1 MIKNGKFYV
10 APMPSDKGFQE
21 VFRQQIATGAGLPAD
36 EKGFPL
42 DSWTPGRLSAA
53 ISDADHKGSGIDL
66 RSIQNWFQDS
76 EKGISRENVG
86 RLARVFGCDDPQAT
100 SAWQSELDAARR
112 RQLARRRDKNVKIKN
127 GYGEGPALEA
137 VPKTGKSLGHR
148 RVSLAER
155 GERFL
160 SGEAAVNLLV
170 GYWLVYCGLG
180 LMNYVLGTLSITYS
194 PVEGLD
200 TQVGFIWAPTLT
212 ALPLI
217 VLPAYI
223 FFVSELNTYW
233 KNIGRGLCEG
243 DKILAREPRLV
254 NPWISKVK
262 SFNFSFWAIALFG
275 VFFVFGF
282 QWGAIYLPAYMSG
295 DANGVQID
303 RYLVALYKPEVISV
317 SNAMLLSF
325 VGYIYTAS
333 YIAVFMAG
341 LLFQVVVVLDY
352 YDLSSDVD
360 SENEASISR
369 QIRKEGQK
377 VVWGSYRIAVFGLW
391 LAILLKLQI
400 TYLSSDASNFIS
412 WIATD
417 ALGAVGLTESRNGF
431 LNNTTVTHFTTFL
444 MMVVTV
450 SVLIFCIA
458 KVHGTFN
465 RLELYCGDFSFSRDG
480 FAVTRMIAV
489 VALLSLNLVGVG
501 QFLGFSLYVALSVLA
516 SCHVL
521 SGPKLRKY

>member
-1 MIKNGKFYV
+1 
-10 APMPSDKGFQE
+10 
-21 VFRQQIATGAGLPAD
+21 
-36 EKGFPL
+36 
-42 DSWTPGRLSAA
+42 
-53 ISDADHKGSGIDL
+53 
-66 RSIQNWFQDS
+66 
-76 EKGISRENVG
+76 
-86 RLARVFGCDDPQAT
+86 
-100 SAWQSELDAARR
+100 
-112 RQLARRRDKNVKIKN
+112 
-127 GYGEGPALEA
+127 
-137 VPKTGKSLGHR
+137 
-148 RVSLAER
+148 
-155 GERFL
+155 
-160 SGEAAVNLLV
+160 
-170 GYWLVYCGLG
+170 
-180 LMNYVLGTLSITYS
+180 
-194 PVEGLD
+194 
-200 TQVGFIWAPTLT
+200 
-212 ALPLI
+212 
-217 VLPAYI
+217 
-223 FFVSELNTYW
+223 
-233 KNIGRGLCEG
+233 
-243 DKILAREPRLV
+243 
-254 NPWISKVK
+254 
-262 SFNFSFWAIALFG
+262 
-275 VFFVFGF
+275 
-282 QWGAIYLPAYMSG
+282 MSG

-431 LNNTTVTHFTTFL
+431 LNNTSVVHFTTFL

-501 QFLGFSLYVALSVLA
+501 QFLGFSLYVALSLLA